1 MPFFEKDKQ
10 SVSFVTCKKHIS
22 LYVDEKVI
30 DILKSQ
36 LSKFVIKKNAIYLPY
51 DKPLSIN
58 IIKEIIRLSFK
69 V

>member
-22 LYVDEKVI
+22 LYADEKVI

-36 LSKFVIKKNAIYLPY
+36 LSKFVIKKNAIYFPY
-51 DKPLSIN
+51 DKALPANLIER
-58 IIKEIIRLSFK
+58 IVKWCLG
-69 V
+69 